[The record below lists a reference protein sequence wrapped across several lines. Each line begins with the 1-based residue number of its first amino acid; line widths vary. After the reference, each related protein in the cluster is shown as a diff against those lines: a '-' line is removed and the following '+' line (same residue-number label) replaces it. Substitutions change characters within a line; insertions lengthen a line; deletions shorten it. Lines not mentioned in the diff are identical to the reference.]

1 MTVETNNDKIIME
14 DLVKTLDN
22 ICELYEKQP
31 NASDASED
39 LQQCIRDARTLLN
52 SIEIHSDDA
61 SEPTYI
67 DTVLTDIQKCSIL

>member
-22 ICELYEKQP
+22 ICELYEKQ
-31 NASDASED
+31 ED
-39 LQQCIRDARTLLN
+39 LQECIVEARTLLN
-52 SIEIHSDDA
+52 SIS

>member
-1 MTVETNNDKIIME
+1 MTVETDHKIIME

-22 ICELYEKQP
+22 ICELYEKQ
-31 NASDASED
+31 ED

-52 SIEIHSDDA
+52 SIHSDDA

>member
-1 MTVETNNDKIIME
+1 MTVETQLSLANLNE

-22 ICELYEKQP
+22 ICELYEKQ
-31 NASDASED
+31 ED
-39 LQQCIRDARTLLN
+39 LQECIVEARTLLN
-52 SIEIHSDDA
+52 SIHSDDA

>member
-1 MTVETNNDKIIME
+1 MTVETQLSLANLNE

-22 ICELYEKQP
+22 ICELYEKQ
-31 NASDASED
+31 ED
-39 LQQCIRDARTLLN
+39 LQECIRDARTLLN
-52 SIEIHSDDA
+52 SIS

>member
-1 MTVETNNDKIIME
+1 MTVETQLSLANLNE

-22 ICELYEKQP
+22 ICELYEKQ
-31 NASDASED
+31 ED
-39 LQQCIRDARTLLN
+39 LQQCIVEARTLLN
-52 SIEIHSDDA
+52 SIS

>member
-1 MTVETNNDKIIME
+1 MTVETDHKIIME

-22 ICELYEKQP
+22 ICELYEKQ
-31 NASDASED
+31 ED
-39 LQQCIRDARTLLN
+39 LQESIRDARTLLN
-52 SIEIHSDDA
+52 SIS

>member
-22 ICELYEKQP
+22 ICELYEKQ
-31 NASDASED
+31 AD
-39 LQQCIRDARTLLN
+39 LQECIRDARTLLN

>member
-1 MTVETNNDKIIME
+1 MTVETDHKIIME

-22 ICELYEKQP
+22 ICELYEKQ
-31 NASDASED
+31 ED
-39 LQQCIRDARTLLN
+39 PLTIGIAIEQARTLLN

>member
-1 MTVETNNDKIIME
+1 MTDNDKLIME

-22 ICELYEKQP
+22 ICELYEKQ
-31 NASDASED
+31 ED

>member
-1 MTVETNNDKIIME
+1 MTVETQLSLANLNE

-22 ICELYEKQP
+22 ICELYEKQ
-31 NASDASED
+31 SDLQEF
-39 LQQCIRDARTLLN
+39 QQCIVDARTLLN
-52 SIEIHSDDA
+52 SIS

>member
-1 MTVETNNDKIIME
+1 MTVETDHKIIME

-22 ICELYEKQP
+22 ICELYEKQ
-31 NASDASED
+31 ED

-52 SIEIHSDDA
+52 SIS

>member
-22 ICELYEKQP
+22 ICELYEKQ
-31 NASDASED
+31 ED

-52 SIEIHSDDA
+52 SIPEETS
-61 SEPTYI
+61 YI

>member
-22 ICELYEKQP
+22 ICELYEKQ
-31 NASDASED
+31 AD
-39 LQQCIRDARTLLN
+39 LQESIRDARTLLN
-52 SIEIHSDDA
+52 SIHSDDA

>member
-22 ICELYEKQP
+22 ICELYEKQ
-31 NASDASED
+31 ED
-39 LQQCIRDARTLLN
+39 LQQCIVEARTLLN